1 MKTKNGSEIDRRA
14 VLKGTAAG
22 MVGVGLAEGLSHS
35 APVEAQDRGALKDA
49 QILTETVQFKSGADT
64 INGFLARPK
73 ATGKHGAVVLIPGIF
88 GVSEYMKEATAQ
100 LAQAGLVALCVD
112 WYSRI
117 GGAPK
122 TDDFAVLRKVVTEKT
137 PDNQIVGDG
146 LAGISYLKRRRDVNG
161 KVGVT
166 GFCMGGRITLLIAA
180 NSPDVLAASPYYGPL
195 SAGGPG
201 QTAPMEVTAKIK
213 AAVQGHYGAT
223 DMNPKPDD
231 VRAFYAKLKETNP
244 HAEYFIYEGA
254 GHAFH
259 DFSRPSFNKDA
270 SEKAWGRTVALF
282 QQHLK

>member
-1 MKTKNGSEIDRRA
+1 MKKNNSLEMDRRA
-14 VLKGTAAG
+14 MLKGTAAG
-22 MVGVGLAEGLSHS
+22 MVGVGLVEGLAHP
-35 APVEAQDRGALKDA
+35 APAEAQDRGALKDA
-49 QILTETVQFKSGADT
+49 QIITETVHFKSGEDT
-64 INGFLARPK
+64 INAFLARPK
-73 ATGKHGAVVLIPGIF
+73 GAGKHGAVVLIPGIF
-88 GVSEYMKEATAQ
+88 GVSDYMKEATAQ
-100 LAQAGLVALCVD
+100 LAQAGLVGLCVD

-137 PDNQIVGDG
+137 PDNQIVSDG
-146 LAGISYLKRRRDVNG
+146 IAGISYLKGRPYTNG
-161 KVGVT
+161 KIGVT

-180 NSPDVLAASPYYGPL
+180 TSPDVRAASPYYGPL

-201 QTAPMEVTAKIK
+201 QTAPMDVTAKIK

-244 HAEYFIYEGA
+244 HGEYFIYEGA

-259 DFSRPSFNKDA
+259 DFSRPSFNKEA
-270 SEKAWGRTVALF
+270 SEKAWGRTVAFF